1 MTGTPASGNLAG
13 VDHIVFEQHPPV
25 DHPAMLMAF
34 RGWNDAGEAASGAL
48 DWIKHQLNAH
58 RFARVDPEEFF
69 DFQVARPTVQLE
81 EGTTRKIDWPANE
94 FHYAKAGRRDIVIF
108 TGIEPNLKWRTFATA
123 VIGVAREVGAERLV
137 TLGAFLA
144 DVPHTREVPVVGS
157 AGSAEEAERLGMSP
171 SRYEG
176 PTGIVGVTHD
186 MANRSGLPSIS
197 FWAAVPH
204 YIPAGVNPKATLA
217 LVERLAQF
225 LEVDVDI
232 GDLRPAAETW
242 EQSISKQVEENEA
255 LSGYVQRLEEAG
267 AEDFN
272 LTDQS
277 GDDIAAEI
285 ERFLEERGTEGT

>member
-1 MTGTPASGNLAG
+1 VLVFIYNVLRSRKHGAIAGNDPWGAPTLEWS
-13 VDHIVFEQHPPV
+13 IPSPP
-25 DHPAMLMAF
+25 
-34 RGWNDAGEAASGAL
+34 
-48 DWIKHQLNAH
+48 
-58 RFARVDPEEFF
+58 PEYNY
-69 DFQVARPTVQLE
+69 ATIPTV
-81 EGTTRKIDWPANE
+81 TSRYPMWD
-94 FHYAKAGRRDIVIF
+94 
-108 TGIEPNLKWRTFATA
+108 LKSPELTK
-123 VIGVAREVGAERLV
+123 
-137 TLGAFLA
+137 

-157 AGSAEEAERLGMSP
+157 AGSAEQAERLGMSP